1 MLQTITSYV
10 ASSKVLL
17 EPHFLNC
24 RMAKMISAYRII
36 GRRKEILQEIKY
48 NDIEQGLA
56 RQMDL
61 GAILREVAYLGKAS
75 L

>member
-1 MLQTITSYV
+1 
-10 ASSKVLL
+10 
-17 EPHFLNC
+17 
-24 RMAKMISAYRII
+24 MAKMISAYRII

-48 NDIEQGLA
+48 NGIEQGLA